1 MDTVTTVQSA
11 KATSP
16 GPSQADAAID
26 VRRVRRRFGETEALR
41 DVSLSVRPGE
51 IHALLGPNGA
61 GKTTLLRILTG
72 LVEPTEGEILI
83 NGIPVDRLSFRA
95 FRKMFGLVPSGDR
108 SFYLRIS
115 GLENLVFFA
124 RLNGLR
130 KAMAFRRA
138 WQCLADVGL
147 AEAAKRPVGVYSHGM
162 QKRLSMARALLTDPP
177 LLFVDEATHDL
188 DPEGARRVQDLVT
201 AAAERGT
208 AVLWTTQR
216 LEEIRGFAHRV
227 TLLDR
232 GQVRFTGTVPQFI
245 STCVVRQYVL
255 LLRNGIAGPSDLLA
269 GARAA
274 LGALG
279 AISVSDSSDDEHFLI
294 SLQDE
299 VSLGEALQALMN
311 GGIEV
316 LACREER
323 SGIELAF
330 LRLTGEGNR

>member
-11 KATSP
+11 KATSA
-16 GPSQADAAID
+16 GQSQADAAIEA
-26 VRRVRRRFGETEALR
+26 RRVRRRFGETEALR
-41 DVSLSVRPGE
+41 EVSLSVRPGE

-72 LVEPTEGEILI
+72 LVEPTEGEILF
-83 NGIPVDRLSFRA
+83 NGIPVDRLGFRA
-95 FRKMFGLVPSGDR
+95 LRKMFGLVPSGDR

-124 RLNGLR
+124 RLNGMR

-138 WQCLADVGL
+138 RQCLADVGL
-147 AEAAKRPVGVYSHGM
+147 AEAAKRNVGVYSHGM
-162 QKRLSMARALLTDPP
+162 QKRLSVARALLMDPP

-188 DPEGARRVQDLVT
+188 DPEGARRVQDLVM

-255 LLRNGIAGPSDLLA
+255 LLRIGIAGPSDLLA

-274 LGALG
+274 LGPLG
-279 AISVSDSSDDEHFLI
+279 AISVSDESDDEHFLI

-311 GGIEV
+311 RGIEV

-330 LRLTGEGNR
+330 LSLTGEGNR